1 MLQPSLTAQAVS
13 GLPLKSE
20 HHRQRVLRL
29 CDSALHNSTAHD
41 ELEVLKHMSCSR
53 FAKDCLDIS
62 LSVRKMASLDISLSA
77 RKMAKRKKKQDTL
90 IGVEKTQQKSRLN
103 FM

>member
-13 GLPLKSE
+13 GLPLKSQ

-29 CDSALHNSTAHD
+29 CDSALHDSTAHD

-62 LSVRKMASLDISLSA
+62 VSA

-90 IGVEKTQQKSRLN
+90 IGVEKTQLKSRLN